1 MFKFPFC
8 DDILTPNGVYLNSF
22 FNYHFWKRPVSKL
35 TGESAGTLGVDQKK
49 IYGISYCLD
58 YGCFVGYRNEYGTF
72 KLLQIFN
79 YPGRRKTPSPEVVGL
94 QVGDESSP
102 LPYTTI
108 YNFLIII

>member
-1 MFKFPFC
+1 MVLC
-8 DDILTPNGVYLNSF
+8 LNSF

-58 YGCFVGYRNEYGTF
+58 YGCFVGYWTEYWTEYWTF

-79 YPGRRKTPSPEVVGL
+79 YPGRRKTPSSEVVGL
-94 QVGDESSP
+94 RVGDENRP